1 MDGENQEY
9 EYSNFGIFPWHFS
22 AILLITAITLL
33 LSTGTLRL
41 DLRFTLLLAMFWFL
55 TTIGWL
61 NFLFR
66 KVVVT
71 EDGIVY
77 KRTLS
82 INFRIIY
89 TSDWYFPFKSI
100 NRIQVKRNIV
110 RIKYKKKTVNPSL
123 IIIKDSKG
131 FVEAIKKYA
140 PDKLEVNK

>member
-41 DLRFTLLLAMFWFL
+41 DLRFILLLAMFWFL
-55 TTIGWL
+55 TITGWM

-131 FVEAIKKYA
+131 FVEVIKKYA